1 MDPYLLL
8 VVVSTTQTRLM
19 LTHGPQEL
27 LRAVLPPLTH
37 IPNAQAVVTL
47 VQGLAL
53 WVDRP
58 LSVVLCANAS
68 GTTYWL
74 GLTDARGCGARSLFY
89 EVQLVQPTDKRNAGR
104 VHAFGGEW
112 EDLQQLNLWQAEG
125 EQP

>member
-8 VVVSTTQTRLM
+8 VVATATQTRLM

-27 LRAVLPPLTH
+27 MRAVLPPLTH
-37 IPNAQAVVTL
+37 IPNAQAVGML

-58 LSVVLCANAS
+58 LRVVLCANAS

-89 EVQLVQPTDKRNAGR
+89 EVQLVQPVDRRNAGR
-104 VHAFGGEW
+104 VHTFGGDWVEV
-112 EDLQQLNLWQAEG
+112 QRLNPWHPVG